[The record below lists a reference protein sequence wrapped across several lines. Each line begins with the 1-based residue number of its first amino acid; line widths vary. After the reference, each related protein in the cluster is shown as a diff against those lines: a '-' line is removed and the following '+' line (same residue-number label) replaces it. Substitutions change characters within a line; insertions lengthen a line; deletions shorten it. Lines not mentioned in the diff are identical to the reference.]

1 MNPNL
6 TGRLLIASP
15 HLSDGNFLRSVVFI
29 IRHDVE
35 GAFGLTINRPTD
47 RRFRDLIDCAPA
59 EGEPRDDD
67 QIFRGGP
74 VEGPLLAL
82 HNLAG
87 VGEPCNTFDAIDQAV
102 SPSIPK
108 DGSLKGGGLKDGTKV
123 TIESHPSQPW
133 GSMSIDLGNP
143 PAWITGDDDH
153 LRILLR
159 RPDAKVRY
167 VAHYA
172 GWGPSQLDDELQAG
186 GWLHS
191 DADHDILFGDPD
203 QIWELA
209 VKKCGSEVM
218 SGIIPDVSIDR
229 MNRCDPGMN

>member
-1 MNPNL
+1 MIPNL

-35 GAFGLTINRPTD
+35 GAFGLTINRATD
-47 RRFRDLIDCAPA
+47 RRFRDLIDCPPA
-59 EGEPRDDD
+59 EGQPRDDD
-67 QIFRGGP
+67 HIYRGGP

-82 HNLAG
+82 HDLAG
-87 VGEPCNTFDAIDQAV
+87 VGEPCNTFDSIDQAV
-102 SPSIPK
+102 SS
-108 DGSLKGGGLKDGTKV
+108 SGTKV

-133 GSMSIDLGNP
+133 GSMSIELGNP

-172 GWGPSQLDDELQAG
+172 GWGPCQLDNELQAG

-191 DADHDILFGDPD
+191 DADHEILFGDPD
-203 QIWELA
+203 QVWELA

-218 SGIIPDVSIDR
+218 SGIVPDVSVERI
-229 MNRCDPGMN
+229 NRCDPGIN

>member
-1 MNPNL
+1 MTPNL

-15 HLSDGNFLRSVVFI
+15 HLSDGNFLRTVVFI

-35 GAFGLTINRPTD
+35 GAFGLTVNRATD
-47 RRFRDLIDCAPA
+47 RRFRDLIDCPPA
-59 EGEPRDDD
+59 EGKPRDDD
-67 QIFRGGP
+67 FIFRGGP

-82 HNLAG
+82 HDLSG
-87 VGEPCNTFDAIDQAV
+87 VGEPCNTFDAIDQMVPA
-102 SPSIPK
+102 S
-108 DGSLKGGGLKDGTKV
+108 GAKV

-133 GSMSIDLGNP
+133 GSMSIDLGTP

-172 GWGPSQLDDELQAG
+172 GWGPSQLDEELQAG
-186 GWLHS
+186 GWLHV
-191 DADHDILFGDPD
+191 DADHDILFGDSNES
-203 QIWELA
+203 WELA
-209 VKKCGSEVM
+209 VKKCGSEVL
-218 SGIIPDVSIDR
+218 SEIVPNVSADR
-229 MNRCDPGMN
+229 LSRVDPGMN